1 VLLAMLFITRKDLLE
16 EAKIHKNN
24 HCISN
29 CRYEEETNL
38 KPKDFI
44 KTILMVLIWIGF
56 FFITIGENIVLYYDF
71 ERGRGGGVRRM
82 RTLISATKPWQV
94 P

>member
-1 VLLAMLFITRKDLLE
+1 VFLAMLFITRKDLLE

-24 HCISN
+24 HCISKLGVKKIF
-29 CRYEEETNL
+29 NL
-38 KPKDFI
+38 KHKDFT
-44 KTILMVLIWIGF
+44 KTIFMVVIRIGQLF
-56 FFITIGENIVLYYDF
+56 LFLSSSAKYCSMILS
-71 ERGRGGGVRRM
+71 RGVRWM